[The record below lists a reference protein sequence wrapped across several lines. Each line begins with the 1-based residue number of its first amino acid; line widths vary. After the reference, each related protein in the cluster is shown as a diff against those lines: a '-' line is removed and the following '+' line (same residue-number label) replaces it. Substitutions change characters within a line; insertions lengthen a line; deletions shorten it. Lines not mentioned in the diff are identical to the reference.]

1 MNLLSKFKNKTQYI
15 ILLDIDGVLN
25 ISSIS
30 DERKLVII
38 RNGANVWRIP
48 KETIDFLISL
58 SENSSV
64 EIYWLSSW
72 QEESNKINE
81 FLGIKKFSPTNSLF
95 PSNKI
100 SMTNI
105 KLDQIK
111 QFKNKFKNKF
121 IISIDDD
128 LENSEADLHIQP
140 NPRAGLTTKEI
151 LLIKEKIN

>member
-1 MNLLSKFKNKTQYI
+1 MNFLNKIKKKTQYI

-30 DERKLVII
+30 DGRKLVII

-48 KETIDFLISL
+48 KETIDFLITL
-58 SENSSV
+58 SENPLV

-72 QEESNKINE
+72 QDESNKINE
-81 FLGIKKFSPTNSLF
+81 FLGIKKFTPTNSLF

-100 SMTNI
+100 SMNNI
-105 KLDQIK
+105 KLDQIRN
-111 QFKNKFKNKF
+111 FKNKFKNKF

-128 LENSEADLHIQP
+128 LETSEADFHLQP
-140 NPRAGLTTKEI
+140 NPRNGLTAEEI
-151 LLIKEKIN
+151 LLIRGKIK